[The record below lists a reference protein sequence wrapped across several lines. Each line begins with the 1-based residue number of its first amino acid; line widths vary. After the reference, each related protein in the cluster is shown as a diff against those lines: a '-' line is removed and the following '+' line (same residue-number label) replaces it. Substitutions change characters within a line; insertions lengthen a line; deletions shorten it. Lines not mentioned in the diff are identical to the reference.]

1 MNKSNDAEGWGKLE
15 VQSLGKDKRIK
26 ELQTAAAKSN
36 DIICQTLG
44 KVLGFPWYKDDLDL
58 FPGATEADGVC
69 IGDHVAETMAVQAA
83 DRIRHL
89 DSRLQIDTL
98 NPNRRGHISILVEA
112 SKNLEAKIEIFVA
125 HMAEA
130 KALADGHCEN
140 TLKEIVENCLNEL
153 RKLEDEVTK

>member
-1 MNKSNDAEGWGKLE
+1 MNVTRGKYNFAIKSLNDAEQRVE
-15 VQSLGKDKRIK
+15 A
-26 ELQTAAAKSN
+26 LQAAAAKSN
-36 DIICQTLG
+36 DEICQTLG
-44 KVLGFPWYKDDLDL
+44 KVLGFPWYKNDLDL
-58 FPGATEADGVC
+58 FPCATEVDGVC
-69 IGDHVAETMAVQAA
+69 VGDHVAETLASNAA

-98 NPNRRGHISILVEA
+98 NPNRREHIVILAEV
-112 SKNLEAKIEIFVA
+112 SKNLEAKIEIFVD

>member
-1 MNKSNDAEGWGKLE
+1 MSDVKCPY
-15 VQSLGKDKRIK
+15 
-26 ELQTAAAKSN
+26 
-36 DIICQTLG
+36 CQ
-44 KVLGFPWYKDDLDL
+44 
-58 FPGATEADGVC
+58 
-69 IGDHVAETMAVQAA
+69 AVQAA

-98 NPNRRGHISILVEA
+98 NPNRREHIVILAEV
-112 SKNLEAKIEIFVA
+112 SKNLGAKIEIFVD

-130 KALADGHCEN
+130 KALAGGHCEN